1 MRRRVPILVWANFP
15 LPREQKE
22 LSINGLPSYLLE
34 KMNIAPAGFLA
45 VSDAVRRRVPI
56 LGRYAHGADGSIWNR
71 DSLPDEER
79 RLVEDYWLLEYDLL
93 LGKRHVLRDSAWM
106 EGRCGD

>member
-1 MRRRVPILVWANFP
+1 M
-15 LPREQKE
+15 K
-22 LSINGLPSYLLE
+22 
-34 KMNIAPAGFLA
+34 IAPAGFLA
-45 VSDAVRRRVPI
+45 VSDEVRRRVPI

-79 RLVEDYWLLEYDLL
+79 GLVEDYWLLEYDLL
-93 LGKRHVLRDSAWM
+93 LGKRYVRDSAWM